1 MRFFAEIRRRAGGF
15 GPAVSGQGAGRGLLR
30 RGLAALALCFIAPA
44 MAAAAPAAAAYSGA
58 VFAGPAGPL
67 KATAA
72 HELAPIPAAA
82 SAKGAQQS
90 GKAQS
95 PSSYS
100 LQEVIDSGNN
110 FFGSTS
116 GGLAKAVQEIFR
128 RYGLPNGYIQGQEG
142 SGAFIVGL
150 TYGEGVLY
158 TKNAGDHKLFWQ
170 GPSVGFDA
178 GGDGSRVMIL
188 VYKLRS
194 IPGLWGRYGGVSG
207 SAYFVAGVSFN
218 VLSRQGVLLV
228 PIRTGIGAR
237 LGVNIN
243 YLKLTAKPTW
253 NPL

>member
-1 MRFFAEIRRRAGGF
+1 MRFFAHITGRAGGSAPKVKF
-15 GPAVSGQGAGRGLLR
+15 GRSWLPRAYAAV
-30 RGLAALALCFIAPA
+30 AACF
-44 MAAAAPAAAAYSGA
+44 MAAAFIGGAALLPIAAAQAAPAGGRAQ
-58 VFAGPAGPL
+58 
-67 KATAA
+67 
-72 HELAPIPAAA
+72 AP
-82 SAKGAQQS
+82 SQ
-90 GKAQS
+90 
-95 PSSYS
+95 YS

-116 GGLAKAVQEIFR
+116 GGLAKAVQEVFK
-128 RYGLPNGYIQGQEG
+128 RYGMPNGYIQGQEG

-150 TYGEGVLY
+150 TYGEGMLY
-158 TKNAGDHKLFWQ
+158 TKNAGDYKVFWQ

-194 IPGLWGRYGGVSG
+194 IPGLWGRYGGLSG
-207 SAYFVAGVSFN
+207 SGYFVAGVGFN

-228 PIRTGIGAR
+228 PIRTGVGAR

-243 YLKLTAKPTW
+243 YLKLTKKATW